1 MVRIQYTPPPPVQ
14 TSGGSSGGGFLSK
27 FLPLA
32 GAAAGGI
39 AGSVVPVGGTAFG
52 MAAGASLGMGL
63 GGVAGG
69 LVAKDPTQATYEQK
83 PNPQQ
88 AGDSGD
94 AMSRRMAELDNQPLK
109 QIRDSLN
116 ALYTLPPEQR
126 AEYGKPLLQAEYM
139 ARKQKA

>member
-27 FLPLA
+27 FLPIA
-32 GAAAGGI
+32 GAGAGALI
-39 AGSVVPVGGTAFG
+39 GGPG
-52 MAAGASLGMGL
+52 GYAAGASLGMGL